1 VGVSALKQKK
11 RRFREDNSA
20 LMIAPLVCDVKLEGD
35 VDPAA
40 VVAAFKVS
48 NHRIGFVPPINT
60 ILGLSVLGSDT
71 QHSLPRQFL

>member
-1 VGVSALKQKK
+1 MGVSALKQKK

-20 LMIAPLVCDVKLEGD
+20 LLIAPVVCDIKLDGD

-48 NHRIGFVPPINT
+48 NSCIGFVSVIN
-60 ILGLSVLGSDT
+60 IM
-71 QHSLPRQFL
+71 